1 MVTGFILITAVFVV
15 LYGLIVS
22 TEKVLQN
29 RENYVVIDER
39 MTDHRSRL

>member
-1 MVTGFILITAVFVV
+1 MVTGFILITAVLVV

>member
-1 MVTGFILITAVFVV
+1 MITGFLFIAAALFV

-22 TEKVLQN
+22 TEKILTQ
-29 RENYVVIDER
+29 REQYVVIDER

>member
-1 MVTGFILITAVFVV
+1 MITGFLFIAVALFV

-22 TEKVLQN
+22 TEKILTQ
-29 RENYVVIDER
+29 REQYVVIDER